1 MNRKASSHL
10 FGASV
15 LVLAATAQAASP
27 MPVVELWQR
36 NAGET
41 LLALLQLAGE
51 GGEGGAGQGTATEAA
66 DFMLSLYFLEG
77 LLRSGWAA
85 YEAADP
91 DSALA
96 HYGAFAEALNGPLGH
111 SLAAQGFEREHVAAE
126 AAALPLAIR
135 QKEPAAEVHDL
146 HGHMLHELDEHAV
159 QVDPNFR
166 RTPGLVRH
174 LVVALV
180 REAAAR
186 YEAASVQGGLVD
198 KLAYQRG
205 RGLVWTARD
214 LLGAAAS
221 ALRERDAAGFEALL
235 TAFDALQ
242 ATWTAIEPPK
252 TPVPASVVLGE
263 TARIELALSGLVL
276 EPLPPAGEGRE
287 AGEAGEGGERG

>member
-1 MNRKASSHL
+1 MNRKAPGPL

-15 LVLAATAQAASP
+15 LALATTAQAASP
-27 MPVVELWQR
+27 APVIELWQSG
-36 NAGET
+36 AGET
-41 LLALLQLAGE
+41 SPALLQLAGE
-51 GGEGGAGQGTATEAA
+51 GGEGGAGPGTVTEAA
-66 DFMLSLYFLEG
+66 DYMLDLYRLEG

-85 YEAADP
+85 YEAGDP
-91 DSALA
+91 GAAMA
-96 HYGAFAEALNGPLGH
+96 HYEAFAAALNGPLGRA
-111 SLAAQGFEREHVAAE
+111 LAAQGFEREHVAAE

-135 QKEPAAEVHDL
+135 EREPAAEVLDL

-166 RTPGLVRH
+166 RAPGLVRH

-186 YEAASVQGGLVD
+186 YEAASVQGGLAD
-198 KLAYQRG
+198 KLAYQRA

-221 ALRERDAAGFEALL
+221 ALRERDAAGFDALL

-242 ATWTAIEPPK
+242 ATWTAVEPPQA
-252 TPVPASVVLGE
+252 PVPASVVLGE
-263 TARIELALSGLVL
+263 SARIELALSSLAP
-276 EPLPPAGEGRE
+276 ESLPPV
-287 AGEAGEGGERG
+287 GEGGEAGDGGEGG